1 MKFLQK
7 LIIDKITHYRKISLF
22 FHEIPDFDALGSC
35 FALKRFIK
43 DKFPEKEVHIIG
55 LDILDET
62 FSKGFFEFNL
72 THVNNDF
79 IRESLGI
86 ILDVANETRIW
97 TTRHRFC
104 KELIRIDHHP
114 QIESIAQIEW
124 IDSESPA
131 TCEMVGMLLY
141 EWDSK
146 IINPNTA
153 MYLYAGI
160 LTDTA
165 RFLYPST
172 RPETLELCSRLI
184 ATNFDRQKL
193 NDILYLRSL
202 KQTTF
207 ESRIMTLLKFDK
219 SLGFGYAILPKNI
232 FNKYNIQLR
241 MSMVHVFNNIEG
253 LNAWMTIYYDD
264 SVHKWR
270 GSIRS
275 RTIQINTVAE
285 KYHGGGHKL
294 AAGFT
299 LDNYSQAR
307 KIINDMKKMLKEQIN
322 NMEQG

>member
-1 MKFLQK
+1 
-7 LIIDKITHYRKISLF
+7 
-22 FHEIPDFDALGSC
+22 
-35 FALKRFIK
+35 
-43 DKFPEKEVHIIG
+43 
-55 LDILDET
+55 
-62 FSKGFFEFNL
+62 
-72 THVNNDF
+72 
-79 IRESLGI
+79 
-86 ILDVANETRIW
+86 
-97 TTRHRFC
+97 
-104 KELIRIDHHP
+104 
-114 QIESIAQIEW
+114 
-124 IDSESPA
+124 
-131 TCEMVGMLLY
+131 
-141 EWDSK
+141 
-146 IINPNTA
+146 
-153 MYLYAGI
+153 
-160 LTDTA
+160 
-165 RFLYPST
+165 
-172 RPETLELCSRLI
+172 
-184 ATNFDRQKL
+184 
-193 NDILYLRSL
+193 
-202 KQTTF
+202 
-207 ESRIMTLLKFDK
+207 MTLLKFDK